1 MDMKGFLEMW
11 EVAQQPFVSSR
22 KAVDYTVGIIFATLT
37 AIDSDR
43 FPQYAL
49 SSLYKSNRKPEAAS

>member
-11 EVAQQPFVSSR
+11 EVAQQPFMSSR
-22 KAVDYTVGIIFATLT
+22 KAVDYTIGIIFATLT
-37 AIDSDR
+37 TLTTIDSDR

-49 SSLYKSNRKPEAAS
+49 SSLYKSN